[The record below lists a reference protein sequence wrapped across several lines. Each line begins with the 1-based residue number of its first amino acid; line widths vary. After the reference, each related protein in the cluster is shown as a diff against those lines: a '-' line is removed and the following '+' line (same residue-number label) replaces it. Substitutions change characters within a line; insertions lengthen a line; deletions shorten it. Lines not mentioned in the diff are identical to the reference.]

1 MNSRT
6 VATALVGMLA
16 FPGWAQTAPADGT
29 APAPRMVPVL
39 EPGKPMRFEVVNPPA
54 SAPAAVDPCDLE
66 MPQDRRVPSSTACLR
81 CHDGSR
87 ALNAST
93 GHRYDIEY
101 ATYGKELR
109 VDPEKFNPKVVVA
122 SGKVTCLSC
131 HEPLSTTRFRL
142 AAPTDGPVDKRLC
155 AACHIR

>member
-1 MNSRT
+1 VNSRT

-16 FPGWAQTAPADGT
+16 FPGWAQTAPGDGA
-29 APAPRMVPVL
+29 APAPRMVPVV
-39 EPGKPMRFEVVNPPA
+39 EPGKPMRFEVVSPP
-54 SAPAAVDPCDLE
+54 APAAAVVDPCDLE
-66 MPQDRRVPSSTACLR
+66 MPQDRRAPSSAACLR

-93 GHRYDIEY
+93 GHRFDIEY

-109 VDPEKFNPKVVVA
+109 VDPEKFNPKIVVA